1 MLIAILDDDHDCDVD
16 CNKGYVLY
24 FGEKALV
31 LVWLVFA
38 EDNMM
43 SNSFET
49 MTVIVFSVDAKCMIS
64 NNIGFFLY

>member
-1 MLIAILDDDHDCDVD
+1 MRGLLIAILDDNHDCDLD

-24 FGEKALV
+24 FGEKALI

-43 SNSFET
+43 SNNFET
-49 MTVIVFSVDAKCMIS
+49 MIVIVFSVDPI
-64 NNIGFFLY
+64 

>member
-1 MLIAILDDDHDCDVD
+1 MRGLLIAILDDDHDCDLD

-49 MTVIVFSVDAKCMIS
+49 MTVIVFSVDAI
-64 NNIGFFLY
+64 

>member
-1 MLIAILDDDHDCDVD
+1 MIMSVIVIAI
-16 CNKGYVLY
+16 KGYVLY

-49 MTVIVFSVDAKCMIS
+49 MTVIVFSVDAI
-64 NNIGFFLY
+64 